1 MKNLVQDLWKFVTAT
16 LTQEM
21 NHTAESQLF
30 VELVH
35 KLTSLLLLL
44 YNLTVTAVSAAADDN
59 DCADGDH
66 RLRIRGFCF

>member
-1 MKNLVQDLWKFVTAT
+1 MTAT

-21 NHTAESQLF
+21 NHTAESRLF

-44 YNLTVTAVSAAADDN
+44 YNLTFTAVSAADD
-59 DCADGDH
+59 DDH
-66 RLRIRGFCF
+66 RLRIHGFCF